1 MVSRPP
7 RERTALPEAQAEQG
21 ITTELPGH
29 GPGEDRARLRAA
41 RRLGRP
47 FDRQSSFVV
56 GFVAT
61 IGVLMAIALGAAV
74 YSVRGTLVLVFL
86 ALFIAVGLEPVVAF
100 FTRHRVRRSFAVL
113 IVVLVAAGIV
123 AAFVYSAIS
132 PMEHEINEL
141 TTQVPKWRSEI
152 GSGKGTV
159 GRVARDLHLSYYLS
173 GTGSKSL
180 TSGLA
185 SGALG
190 AGKEVLSAVTSFL
203 VVVILTVYFL
213 AALPSIKRFTVHL
226 VPRSRRERFALLLDD
241 VLAGVGGYLLAN
253 LFTSLIAGL
262 GTYIWATVFDIPYSI
277 LLGLLV
283 ALFDLVPV
291 VGSTIAGVFVSLVA
305 LSVSLPTAIATG
317 AFYVAYR
324 FIEDYLLVPRV
335 MRQAVNVSP
344 VVTVLAVIIGGALLG
359 IIGALVAIPIAAGI
373 KLVLEQSVFPRLDN
387 S

>member
-1 MVSRPP
+1 MVNRPP
-7 RERTALPEAQAEQG
+7 RERTALSEAQAERS

-61 IGVLMAIALGAAV
+61 IGVLLAIALGAAV

-86 ALFIAVGLEPVVAF
+86 ALFIAVGLEPVVGF

-113 IVVLVAAGIV
+113 IVVLVASGIV

-141 TTQVPKWRSEI
+141 TTQVPRWRAEI
-152 GSGKGTV
+152 GSGKGSV
-159 GRVARDLHLSYYLS
+159 GRVAQDLHLSYYLS

-180 TSGLA
+180 TNGLA

-190 AGKEVLSAVTSFL
+190 AGKEVLSAVSSL
-203 VVVILTVYFL
+203 LIVVILTVYFL
-213 AALPSIKRFTVHL
+213 AALPSIKRFAVHL
-226 VPRSRRERFALLLDD
+226 VPQSRRERFALLLDD

-262 GTYIWATVFDIPYSI
+262 GTYVWATAFGIPYAI

-291 VGSTIAGVFVSLVA
+291 VGSTIAGVFVTLVA
-305 LSVSLPTAIATG
+305 LAVSLPTAIATG

>member
-1 MVSRPP
+1 
-7 RERTALPEAQAEQG
+7 
-21 ITTELPGH
+21 
-29 GPGEDRARLRAA
+29 
-41 RRLGRP
+41 
-47 FDRQSSFVV
+47 
-56 GFVAT
+56 
-61 IGVLMAIALGAAV
+61 
-74 YSVRGTLVLVFL
+74 VLVFL

-359 IIGALVAIPIAAGI
+359 IIGALVARPIAAGI

>member
-1 MVSRPP
+1 MLDRAG
-7 RERTALPEAQAEQG
+7 RERTAPADGTAERS
-21 ITTELPGH
+21 ITTELPGR

-61 IGVLMAIALGAAV
+61 IGVLLAVALGAAV
-74 YSVRGTLVLVFL
+74 YSVRSTLVLVFL
-86 ALFIAVGLEPVVAF
+86 ALFIAVGMEPVVGF
-100 FTRHRVRRSFAVL
+100 FTRHRVRRSIAVL
-113 IVVLVAAGIV
+113 MVVILGAGVV

-132 PMEHEINEL
+132 PMEHEINQL
-141 TTQVPKWRSEI
+141 TVQVPKWRAEV

-173 GTGSKSL
+173 GSGSKSL
-180 TSGLA
+180 TNGLA

-190 AGKEVLSAVTSFL
+190 AGKEVLSAVSSFL
-203 VVVILTVYFL
+203 VVIVLTIYFL
-213 AALPSIKRFTVHL
+213 AALPSIKRFSVHL
-226 VPRSRRERFALLLDD
+226 VPHSRRERFSLLLDD

-253 LFTSLIAGL
+253 LFTSLVAGV
-262 GTYIWATVFDIPYSI
+262 GTFVWATIFGLPYSI
-277 LLGLLV
+277 LLALLV
-283 ALFDLVPV
+283 ALFDLVPA
-291 VGSTIAGVFVSLVA
+291 VGSTIAGVIVSLVA
-305 LSVSLPTAIATG
+305 LAVSLPTAIATA

>member
-1 MVSRPP
+1 M
-7 RERTALPEAQAEQG
+7 
-21 ITTELPGH
+21 
-29 GPGEDRARLRAA
+29 
-41 RRLGRP
+41 
-47 FDRQSSFVV
+47 
-56 GFVAT
+56 
-61 IGVLMAIALGAAV
+61 
-74 YSVRGTLVLVFL
+74 
-86 ALFIAVGLEPVVAF
+86 
-100 FTRHRVRRSFAVL
+100 
-113 IVVLVAAGIV
+113 

-159 GRVARDLHLSYYLS
+159 GRLARDLHLSYYLS

-180 TSGLA
+180 TNGLA

-190 AGKEVLSAVTSFL
+190 AGKEVLSAVSSFL

-213 AALPSIKRFTVHL
+213 AALPSIKRFSVHL
-226 VPRSRRERFALLLDD
+226 VPHSRRERFSLLLDD

-253 LFTSLIAGL
+253 LFTSLVAGL
-262 GTYIWATVFDIPYSI
+262 GTYVWATVFGIPYSI

-291 VGSTIAGVFVSLVA
+291 VGSTIAGIIVSLVA

-317 AFYVAYR
+317 AFYVDLPFCRGLFARPPGDAPGRQRVAGRHRPGCHHRRCSARYNR
-324 FIEDYLLVPRV
+324 RPGGHTDRSRHKTGPR
-335 MRQAVNVSP
+335 A
-344 VVTVLAVIIGGALLG
+344 
-359 IIGALVAIPIAAGI
+359 
-373 KLVLEQSVFPRLDN
+373 SVFPRLDN